1 MTPTERRVVAATFVV
16 MLGAFVLFGIVWMA
30 ARLPA
35 TTAPESSDAQT
46 PLPTQVA
53 SEPVAVLTTD
63 PAAAYVIAA
72 PTQSA
77 EPMATETLAMSVE
90 TDTPDALSTTATAP
104 PTTRPATYVVQLGDT
119 LFTIALR
126 FGTTVEALKAV
137 NGLQSDAIFAGQTL
151 LMPPGA
157 DGGAPA
163 APSGATASPAS
174 LSPVQYVVKAGDT
187 LFTLALRFNTSV
199 TAIKTANN
207 LTGDTIFVGQT
218 LTIPQGGGLIPT
230 STLAASATRRPAT
243 QVPASPTLAAVA
255 LSPSPWATVVTATP
269 SATAAP
275 AATATIAFSG
285 VGALP
290 IPGPSP
296 TWSVYSFPTRAP
308 ASGPTKLGFHVTL
321 NSGGVLD
328 YVAAVKPPVMKGV
341 DDIGFL
347 KDVKALSPGTIT
359 IGRFVV
365 DQPNIGS
372 GDAAQRAI
380 DFVNEQLPRYL
391 QHKDYVDYW
400 EGWNEVTYPNYEWY
414 AVFEATRAC
423 EMQKHGLKAAIGAFS
438 TGTPEPWQFMA
449 FLPAMEAGKRC
460 GAILTTHEYGAPT
473 MYLWW
478 SQGLPESY
486 GNPPVPA
493 YPDRGPLAGRYR
505 FLYRDI
511 LIPRGLALPLVI
523 SEAGIDGGAGA
534 GQRPGYSNAQGWM
547 GFRDYWSAE
556 LGRSDSVD
564 FYVEQLAWYDSLLR
578 QDSYV
583 IGATI
588 FNVAGGSSP
597 TWASFEAS
605 GLIPKLTE
613 YARSLR

>member
-1 MTPTERRVVAATFVV
+1 MTSTERRIVATTFSV
-16 MLGAFVLFGIVWMA
+16 MLGALMLFAIAWVA
-30 ARLPA
+30 TRLPSTPA
-35 TTAPESSDAQT
+35 TPEAGT
-46 PLPTQVA
+46 PLPTQLEPTASVVA
-53 SEPVAVLTTD
+53 LVIETSTPS
-63 PAAAYVIAA
+63 AAL
-72 PTQSA
+72 PG
-77 EPMATETLAMSVE
+77 
-90 TDTPDALSTTATAP
+90 DTATAQP
-104 PTTRPATYVVQLGDT
+104 SASATVPGAYVVQPGDT
-119 LFTIALR
+119 LFDIAAQ
-126 FGTTVEALKAV
+126 FSTTVEAIKAA
-137 NGLQSDAIFAGQTL
+137 NGLTSDVIFAGQTL
-151 LMPPGA
+151 VMPPGT
-157 DGGAPA
+157 DGTVGNTPTA
-163 APSGATASPAS
+163 ATGATASPVS
-174 LSPVQYVVKAGDT
+174 QLPVKYVVQAGDT

-199 TAIKTANN
+199 SAIKSTNGLASDN
-207 LTGDTIFVGQT
+207 IFVGQT

-230 STLAASATRRPAT
+230 STLAAIRPLPSATRRPAT
-243 QVPASPTLAAVA
+243 QSAPSPTAVT
-255 LSPSPWATVVTATP
+255 ATSGATATP
-269 SATAAP
+269 SATAVSV
-275 AATATIAFSG
+275 ATATIVFSG
-285 VGALP
+285 VGAPP

-296 TWSVYSFPTRAP
+296 TWSVYTFPTRAP

-341 DDIGFL
+341 DDIGYL

-365 DQPNIGS
+365 DQPNIGG
-372 GDAAQRAI
+372 GDPAQRAI

-414 AVFEATRAC
+414 AIFEAARAC

-473 MYLWW
+473 LYLWW

-493 YPDRGPLAGRYR
+493 YPDRGPLCGRYR

-511 LIPRGLALPLVI
+511 LIPRGLAIPLVI

-534 GQRPGYSNAQGWM
+534 GQRPGYSTAQGWM
-547 GFRDYWSAE
+547 GFRDYWGAE
-556 LGRSDSVD
+556 LGVTDPVA
-564 FYVEQLAWYDSLLR
+564 FYVDQLAWYDSLLR

-605 GLIPKLTE
+605 GLIPKLRE
-613 YARSLR
+613 YAQGLQ